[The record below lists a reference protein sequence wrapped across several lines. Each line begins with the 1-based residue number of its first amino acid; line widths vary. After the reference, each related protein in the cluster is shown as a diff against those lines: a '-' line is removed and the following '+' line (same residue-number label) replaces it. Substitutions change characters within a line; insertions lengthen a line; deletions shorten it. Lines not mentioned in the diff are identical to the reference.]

1 VRPPE
6 LREKHALQDNNS
18 NEKKQRVENMPDERI
33 KERLYLDIDGV
44 LLGKTDDRVKLAKG
58 A

>member
-1 VRPPE
+1 MRPPE